1 MKPLSSQLNMKINDF
16 YLPLLPVIGTG
27 RLYIT
32 SEGHAC
38 HAYFRE
44 VSGHGIRFTLT
55 YSGYEGRFWISE
67 EQFIQ
72 WCQELFPYSESRL
85 IPEDM
90 IKLMTLWV
98 MQTALPEGDVS
109 VDDVQFTMLNKD
121 VYPVIE
127 NNNGENR
134 LNVIIL
140 ETTVQSLQHLI
151 NDNWQFVPHSNAL
164 FFDGY
169 IVPGWTDY
177 PVTELRV
184 GDSLRLYHV
193 DDSQERRCW
202 IVINNPLATVKLSD
216 NNLSVTDVLAADPL
230 CTISSETVMNRIYCV
245 IGTVHIDIH
254 MLRNVQKD
262 DIIDSTG
269 YHLFGGCQLVRNNTT
284 IAYGSIIKINE
295 DFYFTISVVCD

>member
-32 SEGHAC
+32 SKGHAC

-85 IPEDM
+85 IPEDT
-90 IKLMTLWV
+90 IKLMILWV

-121 VYPVIE
+121 IYPVIE

-140 ETTVQSLQHLI
+140 ETTVQSLQYLI
-151 NDNWQFVPHSNAL
+151 NDNWQLVP
-164 FFDGY
+164 
-169 IVPGWTDY
+169 
-177 PVTELRV
+177 
-184 GDSLRLYHV
+184 
-193 DDSQERRCW
+193 
-202 IVINNPLATVKLSD
+202 
-216 NNLSVTDVLAADPL
+216 
-230 CTISSETVMNRIYCV
+230 
-245 IGTVHIDIH
+245 
-254 MLRNVQKD
+254 
-262 DIIDSTG
+262 
-269 YHLFGGCQLVRNNTT
+269 
-284 IAYGSIIKINE
+284 
-295 DFYFTISVVCD
+295 